1 MAELKPCPFCGS
13 KDIKLTDRIEKN
25 SPKTFYVWCL
35 GCGTEGPFGLSPK
48 SALDAW
54 NKRSK

>member
-1 MAELKPCPFCGS
+1 MTKLKPCPFCGS
-13 KDIKLTDRIEKN
+13 KDIRITNKIEKN
-25 SPKTFYVWCL
+25 STQTFYVWCL

-54 NKRSK
+54 NKRS